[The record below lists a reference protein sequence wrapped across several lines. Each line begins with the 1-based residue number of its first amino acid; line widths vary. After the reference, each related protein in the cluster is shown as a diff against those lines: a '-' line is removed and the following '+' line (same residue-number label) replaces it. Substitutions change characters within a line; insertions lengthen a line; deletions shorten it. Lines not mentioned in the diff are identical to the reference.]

1 MCELHDIVDN
11 NNWKV
16 EYVGPTRDVSF
27 YEYRG
32 SKELFNA
39 IKIVRLKLV
48 K

>member
-1 MCELHDIVDN
+1 MCELHDIVDY

-27 YEYRG
+27 CEYRV

-39 IKIVRLKLV
+39 TKIVRLKLV